1 VVSLHISSQTL
12 HHRSDLFK
20 TRMAG
25 KRCLLG
31 RKDEKAPLG
40 RLEKLHRVAC
50 RVLEDNLL
58 SAKPLVKHA
67 IEIRD

>member
-1 VVSLHISSQTL
+1 
-12 HHRSDLFK
+12 
-20 TRMAG
+20 MAG

-50 RVLEDNLL
+50 RVLEDHLL